1 MCEKF
6 SYVAPTRKRW
16 TRSMEGHKSQKEESI
31 LRIWGEGSGGS
42 QNKSIISVVNSYI

>member
-1 MCEKF
+1 MCEKV

-16 TRSMEGHKSQKEESI
+16 TRSMEGHKSQKMSI
-31 LRIWGEGSGGS
+31 LRKRGEGSVGS